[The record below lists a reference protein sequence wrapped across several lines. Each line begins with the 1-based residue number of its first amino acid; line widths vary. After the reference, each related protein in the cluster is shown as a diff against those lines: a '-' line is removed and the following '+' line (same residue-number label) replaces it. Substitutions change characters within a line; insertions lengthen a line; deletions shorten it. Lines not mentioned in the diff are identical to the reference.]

1 MSSIL
6 QLTNTFKSFKMSS
19 QIMKENM
26 NPLYKNL
33 YLYVPRASLR
43 TTEDQVKDLLFRSQI
58 GNVEYCDL
66 VTIKDKDTKQPLYT
80 QLFIKLACWDLMSRA
95 KADFERNGS
104 IKIYLSDTEFWMILP
119 NKNPLPRTHVNTSQL
134 AASTEK
140 LFVQTEAIEKRMD
153 SFEDE
158 MRTEMAEMRAFM
170 KLQQQSIDAL
180 KTELSSANL
189 DIEQLREENS
199 QLTYQLS
206 GYHMAIYG
214 NKTVDEYE
222 AAEEAEEVVPDKFD
236 AELDALLDEPV
247 LELPRTDED
256 IGLKIPQ
263 LVRCHSV
270 IQSVDEDACIF
281 SLNKIPRSLSP
292 VPILSS
298 RTEPENLSLV
308 DIVLKNPEKAI
319 ASRDFCGNC

>member
-1 MSSIL
+1 
-6 QLTNTFKSFKMSS
+6 MSS

-222 AAEEAEEVVPDKFD
+222 AAEAAEEVVPDKFD

>member
-33 YLYVPRASLR
+33 YLYVPRTSLR

-222 AAEEAEEVVPDKFD
+222 AAEAAEEVVPDKFD

-298 RTEPENLSLV
+298 RTEPENSSLV